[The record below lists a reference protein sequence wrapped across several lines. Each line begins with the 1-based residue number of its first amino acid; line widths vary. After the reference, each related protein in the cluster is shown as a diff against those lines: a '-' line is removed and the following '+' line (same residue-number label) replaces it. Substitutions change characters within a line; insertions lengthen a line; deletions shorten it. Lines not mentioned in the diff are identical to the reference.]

1 MRQWTKP
8 RPVPAVK
15 NDFAGTSRLLVQM
28 ALSLAYA
35 DFSSI
40 EKLNRKIVN
49 L

>member
-15 NDFAGTSRLLVQM
+15 NDFAGTSRLLVPM

-40 EKLNRKIVN
+40 ENQTEKL
-49 L
+49 